1 MTRCSLGITPGLPI
15 LASLIFRA
23 NTIMWQRIMLLFA
36 GLWLCV
42 CGFFM
47 VTAPFSIARYFGR
60 PGTYDLLVR
69 RPSAVA
75 TWYLRAAGLMMFLL
89 GLGIAFAAA
98 LLVLGW

>member
-1 MTRCSLGITPGLPI
+1 MIRWSLGITLGLPI
-15 LASLIFRA
+15 LASLIFHA
-23 NTIMWQRIMLLFA
+23 NTMMWQHIMLLVA
-36 GLWLCV
+36 GLWLGV
-42 CGFFM
+42 CGFFT

-60 PGTYDLLVR
+60 PGTYDLLIR

-98 LLVLGW
+98 LLILGW